1 MSSDYS
7 LKISQIAKK
16 YGGRDEFI
24 QVFFEANAGQAY
36 EFVYSPPS
44 KWLYIPLFHRMGNS
58 VNYSFKLFSKYD
70 ETTTFNQIR
79 RTNALKGVLPFPL
92 YTPVK
97 HKVRWKI
104 ENTDATN
111 SHTFDTVEQ
120 GVIIP
125 IKNER
130 KFFAELRGEFL
141 LLANLD
147 SNIQKLGQLT
157 SQALRTKDVFTTVSE
172 DMGDLLQKEEV
183 RGSVIDDRYSATRNA
198 PKSGSVIEHDGNIYP
213 TKKKKKPFLGDI

>member
-1 MSSDYS
+1 MTSDYS

-16 YGGRDEFI
+16 YGGKDEFI
-24 QVFFEANAGQAY
+24 QVFFEASAGQSY
-36 EFVYSPPS
+36 EFVYQPPQS
-44 KWLYIPLFHRMGNS
+44 WIYIPIFHRMGNS
-58 VNYSFKLFSKYD
+58 VNYSFKLTSKYD
-70 ETTTFNQIR
+70 EVITFNQLR

-92 YTPVK
+92 YNSVK
-97 HKVRWKI
+97 NKVSWKI

-120 GVIIP
+120 GVLIP

-141 LLANLD
+141 LLANMD
-147 SNIQKLGQLT
+147 ANIMRLGQLT
-157 SQALRTKDVFTTVSE
+157 SQATRTKDVFTTVSE

-198 PKSGSVIEHDGNIYP
+198 PKAGSMIEVDGEIYP
-213 TKKKKKPFLGDI
+213 KKVKKPTFIGDI